1 MRELMAEPVPACD
14 VPADLGESPL
24 WEHATGLRWLDIT
37 DKRLFALDPVGDL
50 SVVDLPE
57 TVTAIELGPGTD
69 LLAVTST
76 GFGWLEP
83 HTGRIERI
91 VDVVGGEVLTMND
104 AAIDSAGRCWAGSAA
119 RDGSWRGALYCLEG
133 SAATVQGDKLGMSN
147 GIDWSPDDDVLYHVD
162 STAGVVTAWEYD
174 VTPGRLGRRRVL
186 RTVPA
191 ETGLPDGLTVDS
203 AGNIWLAVWGA
214 GEVWCLDPDTG
225 ETITVVRV
233 PTTCPTSCVLGGSDL
248 TTLYI
253 TTANYLQPSG
263 GGLLY
268 AVDVPARGR
277 KPNRFAGV
285 SS

>member
-1 MRELMAEPVPACD
+1 MAEPVSACD

-37 DKRLFALDPVGDL
+37 DKRLLTLDPDGDL

-83 HTGRIERI
+83 NTGRIERI
-91 VDVVGGEVLTMND
+91 ADVVDGEVVTMND
-104 AAIDSAGRCWAGSAA
+104 AAIDSAGRCWAGSAV
-119 RDGSWRGALYCLEG
+119 RDDSWRGSLYRLEG
-133 SAATVQGDKLGMSN
+133 SAATVQVDMLGMSN

-162 STAGVVTAWEYD
+162 SIAGIVTAWEYD
-174 VTPGRLGRRRVL
+174 VNSGRLGRHRVL

-191 ETGLPDGLTVDS
+191 KTGLPDGLTVDA

-214 GEVWCLDPDTG
+214 GEVWCLHPDTG
-225 ETITVVRV
+225 ETITLVRV
-233 PTTCPTSCVLGGSDL
+233 PTTCPTSCAFGGPDL
-248 TTLYI
+248 ATLYI
-253 TTANYLQPSG
+253 TTANYQYPPG

-268 AVDVPARGR
+268 AVDVAACGR

-285 SS
+285 SP